1 MADLLPQMVSTMLDR
16 FAPGTMLGR
25 YELLATIGEGGMAR
39 VILARQRGPAGF
51 EKAVVIKVIHP
62 RMSEDQA
69 AVGMLLDEARVA
81 AQINHRNVVQTY
93 ELGEAH
99 GTWYIVMEYLHG
111 ESLHRMLK
119 AAALGPGIDP
129 RLSGRIIADAAEG
142 LHAAHELSDFSG
154 RHQGIIH
161 RDVSPGNIVVLY
173 DGTVKVVD
181 FGIATTSIAT
191 VRTCPGTVRGKASYM
206 SPEQCLGE
214 RVDRR
219 TDVFALGV
227 VLYELTVGIRCFA
240 GKGDFDRMLA
250 VVRGEYV
257 RPTSIAP
264 DYPPELET
272 VIERALAVD
281 VIDRYDSAAD
291 FAEALAEVA
300 RTRGWATGTT
310 PIARVMAERFGD
322 DAGDAEAIEV
332 PSELIVEEAAI
343 ADVETMRTGRG
354 RLARGSNVDMLFA
367 GLDEELLTRSRRKLR
382 PRPPTAP
389 VYLRDPAPARADRN
403 SD

>member
-1 MADLLPQMVSTMLDR
+1 MTGEGLSARLRLGPYQLLRP
-16 FAPGTMLGR
+16 
-25 YELLATIGEGGMAR
+25 LARGGMAD
-39 VILARQRGPAGF
+39 IYLATRDGCPIGRQVAL
-51 EKAVVIKVIHP
+51 KVLDP
-62 RMSEDQA
+62 QRAPDAETRAMF
-69 AVGMLLDEARVA
+69 LDEARLLALLSHHNIATVLDVDVA
-81 AQINHRNVVQTY
+81 ESHLYLA
-93 ELGEAH
+93 
-99 GTWYIVMEYLHG
+99 MEYVHG
-111 ESLHRMLK
+111 VDLRNLLAACVRAGQRSLDLDAAVAIVI
-119 AAALGPGIDP
+119 AAATGLDHAHRRTGPDGQPLD
-129 RLSGRIIADAAEG
+129 LV
-142 LHAAHELSDFSG
+142 
-154 RHQGIIH
+154 H
-161 RDVSPGNIVVLY
+161 RDVSLSNIMAGH

-227 VLYELTVGIRCFA
+227 VLYELTCGIRCFA

-257 RPTSIAP
+257 RPTSIVP

-272 VIERALAVD
+272 VIERALAID

-300 RTRGWATGTT
+300 RARGWATGTA

-322 DAGDAEAIEV
+322 AAGDAEAIEV

-343 ADVETMRTGRG
+343 HDVETMRTARG

-389 VYLRDPAPARADRN
+389 VYLCDPAPARADRN